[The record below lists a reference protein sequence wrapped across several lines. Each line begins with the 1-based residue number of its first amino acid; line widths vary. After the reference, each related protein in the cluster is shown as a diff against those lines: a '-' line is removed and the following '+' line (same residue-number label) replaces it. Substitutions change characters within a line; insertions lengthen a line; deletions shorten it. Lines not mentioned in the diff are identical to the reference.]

1 MQSQALSVFD
11 FPFLLLILL
20 MPNDREIAKPVES
33 SKLNQTASSALPS
46 ASHKVDFSRE
56 IGYNNRS
63 EMEPKTA

>member
-1 MQSQALSVFD
+1 
-11 FPFLLLILL
+11 

-63 EMEPKTA
+63 EMEPKTAA